1 MSLSTGTGPQAVSC
15 GVGHSRAVD
24 SAAAGR
30 EAVRNA
36 LEGRVPA
43 AGDLVILFTTVG
55 YDVEALY
62 AAAVAEAAPA
72 GVAGCTST
80 GGFTH
85 SEQVPHG
92 CVAALVA
99 ADERSLGVCHVACD
113 NDDIAGSARRAVAEA
128 RERAGDRYPHS
139 VLLLLTDG
147 LTPDQREIARGAY
160 EVTTAVI
167 PFVGGAAGDDLT
179 WDGTYSFGDGRL
191 MTNGIVAVWINS
203 ASPMGV
209 SVDHGWRPAGKP
221 MLVTRAGGTV
231 VHELDGTPALA
242 AYLAE
247 QGGGLDPADPEFFLK
262 VLKNPVG
269 LPNARGRYD
278 VRQLH
283 AFLPPGG
290 GINFNTGVSEQSIL
304 QVMSADEEALIEG
317 ARRAAADAVSQ
328 LEGRARLALVFSC
341 GSRVPL
347 LGDRLRDE
355 VEAISSALDGVPI
368 CGFYTYGEFARTTGS
383 SGVHNSSVAVLAL

>member
-1 MSLSTGTGPQAVSC
+1 MSTGAGPQAVSC
-15 GVGHSRAVD
+15 GVGHSRAAD

-30 EAVRNA
+30 DAVRSA
-36 LEGRVPA
+36 LAGHTA
-43 AGDLVILFTTVG
+43 IAGDLVILFTSVG
-55 YDVEALY
+55 YDVGALY
-62 AAAVAEAAPA
+62 AAAAAEAAPA
-72 GVAGCTST
+72 GVVGCTST

-85 SEQVPHG
+85 TEQVPHG
-92 CVAALVA
+92 CVAALMT
-99 ADERSLGVCHVACD
+99 ADERTFGVCHVECD
-113 NDDIAGSARRAVAEA
+113 RDDIAGSAKRAVAEA

-167 PFVGGAAGDDLT
+167 PFVGGSAGDDLT
-179 WDGTYSFGDGRL
+179 WASTSSFGDGRL
-191 MTNGIVAVWINS
+191 LTNGIVAVWINS

-231 VHELDGTPALA
+231 VHELDGTPAID

-247 QGGGLDPADPEFFLK
+247 QGDGLDAVDPDFFLK

-283 AFLPPGG
+283 AFLPPDG

-304 QVMSADEEALIEG
+304 QVMSGDEESLIEG

-328 LEGRARLALVFSC
+328 IDGKVRLALVFSC

-347 LGDRLRDE
+347 LGVRLRDE
-355 VEAISSALDGVPI
+355 VEAISSALDGAPI

-383 SGVHNSSVAVLAL
+383 SGVHNSSVAVLTL